1 MLSQILRVLRLH
13 WGILWNEKDMF
24 KALKVTE
31 LPSLWVNLA
40 WTLSIIK
47 FRKRISF
54 LVICSYCL
62 IVRIR
67 FVVNWILCRS
77 VCVCACACVFARAWV
92 RVCMRVWMNCV
103 LTYICLVLCCVNL
116 FLNCRIFWLFKKEWS
131 IDC

>member
-1 MLSQILRVLRLH
+1 MLSQILRVLRPH

-24 KALKVTE
+24 KTLKVTE

-47 FRKRISF
+47 FRKRIRF
-54 LVICSYCL
+54 LVICSYCT

-67 FVVNWILCRS
+67 FVVGWILCIS
-77 VCVCACACVFARAWV
+77 VCVCACTCVCTHVGARVHACVNELCA
-92 RVCMRVWMNCV
+92 NI
-103 LTYICLVLCCVNL
+103 YLVLCCVNL